1 MAAIPFS
8 AIPLFVQWSGTGKR
22 YAVDRGLPMR
32 ILAGTRSINNED
44 CCPTFGTGAVR
55 ATVVVSHV
63 IACSC
68 RNSQTPTV
76 LMLND
81 YLTRNNE
88 GQMAFVTPVVA
99 NVRRT
104 IVNHPKLNLP
114 TLARAHRG
122 SPGFA
127 WVF

>member
-1 MAAIPFS
+1 M
-8 AIPLFVQWSGTGKR
+8 
-22 YAVDRGLPMR
+22 
-32 ILAGTRSINNED
+32 
-44 CCPTFGTGAVR
+44 FGTGAVR

-63 IACSC
+63 ITGSC

-81 YLTRNNE
+81 HLTRNNE

-104 IVNHPKLNLP
+104 IFNHPKLNLP
-114 TLARAHRG
+114 KLARAYGG